1 VTAIAPDSTA
11 PLPYRCASRF
21 ARERFGA
28 AVFRVVVDA
37 GFGCPVR
44 DGRLGRDGCVY
55 CSIDGF
61 RPPTSR
67 PDLPIA
73 SQVARALTRLRARF
87 PRAAGFLAY
96 FQPYTNTDG
105 PPERIEQ
112 VCAEAIRID
121 GCLGVVIGTRPDA
134 LPEPV
139 LEALTRIASRTH
151 LQIELGV
158 QSTDDAAL
166 AAMGRGHDW
175 ACAQRAIRSL
185 RARGIRVG
193 AHMLL
198 ATPWESRA
206 RQIEGARRLAA
217 TGIDAVKLHHLQV
230 VRGSR
235 LARSRPES
243 DWDLPGWR
251 EYASLAADFIERLDA
266 RIVIERLCAS
276 ASPRLLIAPRWP
288 VGAAR
293 VRREI
298 IDLLGA
304 RGSRQ
309 GGRAAPGA
317 A

>member
-1 VTAIAPDSTA
+1 MTAIAPDSTA
-11 PLPYRCASRF
+11 PLPYRSASGF
-21 ARERFGA
+21 ARERFGGP
-28 AVFRVVVDA
+28 VFRVVVDA

-67 PDLPIA
+67 PTLTIA
-73 SQVARALTRLRARF
+73 SQVARALTRLRPRF
-87 PRAAGFLAY
+87 PRATGFLVY

-105 PPERIEQ
+105 PPERIER
-112 VCAEAIRID
+112 VCAEALRIE
-121 GCLGVVIGTRPDA
+121 GCLGLIIGTRPDA

-139 LEALTRIASRTH
+139 LEVLTQVAGRAH
-151 LQIELGV
+151 LQVELGV
-158 QSTDDAAL
+158 QSTDDLAL

-175 ACAQRAIRSL
+175 GCAQHAIRSL

-198 ATPWESRA
+198 ATPWETRA
-206 RQIEGARRLAA
+206 RQIEGACRLAA

-235 LARSRPES
+235 LARSRPDT

-251 EYASLAADFIERLDA
+251 EYASLAADFLERLDA

-276 ASPRLLIAPRWP
+276 CAPGLLIAPHWP
-288 VGAAR
+288 VDAAR

-298 IDLLGA
+298 TGLLNA
-304 RGSRQ
+304 RGSHQ
-309 GGRAAPGA
+309 GSRAAGA

>member
-1 VTAIAPDSTA
+1 MTAIAPDSTA
-11 PLPYRCASRF
+11 PLPYRCASQF
-21 ARERFGA
+21 ARERLGGT
-28 AVFRVVVDA
+28 VFRVVVDA

-67 PDLPIA
+67 PTLTTA
-73 SQVARALTRLRARF
+73 AQVARALPRLQRRF
-87 PRAAGFLAY
+87 PRAAGFLIY

-112 VCAEAIRID
+112 ACAEALRID
-121 GCLGVVIGTRPDA
+121 GCMGLVIGTRPDA

-139 LEALTRIASRTH
+139 LEVLARYAARTH
-151 LQIELGV
+151 VQVELGV

-175 ACAQRAIRSL
+175 ACSQAAIASL

-193 AHMLL
+193 AHVLL
-198 ATPWESRA
+198 ATPWESRE
-206 RQIEGARRLAA
+206 RQIAGAGRLAA
-217 TGIDAVKLHHLQV
+217 TGVDAVKLHHLQV

-243 DWDLPGWR
+243 GWELPGWR
-251 EYASLAADFIERLDA
+251 EYASLATDFIERLDP

-276 ASPRLLIAPRWP
+276 SAPGLLIAPRWP
-288 VGAAR
+288 VDAAR
-293 VRREI
+293 VRHEI
-298 IDLLGA
+298 IDLLHA

-309 GGRAAPGA
+309 GSRALPGA
-317 A
+317 P